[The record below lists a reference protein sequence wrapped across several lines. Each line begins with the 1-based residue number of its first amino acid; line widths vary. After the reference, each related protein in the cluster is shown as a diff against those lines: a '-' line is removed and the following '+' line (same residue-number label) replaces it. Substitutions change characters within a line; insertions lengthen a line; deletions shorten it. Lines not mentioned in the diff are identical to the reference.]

1 MDKNDITL
9 NYAFQEYIPEKDLKN
24 KGIKDIA
31 PVLTYEEPRWTFKN
45 TSEAMNI
52 IKESDASLYE
62 KIQDYVKKQHLPS
75 ENTLQLD
82 FGKSLRYDD
91 EYMGDFSKETLS
103 DKLDNLFIVRYSHDN
118 DEGNLVDGG
127 DEIIINDEK
136 IVSLFNSMIE
146 EHVKENIQ
154 KYDEYKTQREASK
167 KEKLWTWKDYDDLS
181 GHLVAP
187 DGKSY
192 FSYDW
197 TTKEYKIT
205 SDSGWDSF
213 IDADPT
219 RDTSLSAFKDYAQD
233 YIKNNIA
240 KHKDIVFERKY
251 IDTEKW
257 LEEEEKE
264 MIKTESLADKYNRME
279 KLFEGKMSHLGSGDR
294 ETFKELCKWVEEE
307 FPEKDSEGVLF
318 EATSRMIEENLDFAE
333 FDYQNYDDVYGFG
346 DGADWRFDLSDS
358 AAKSLLSGDILTL
371 SDAQSLIWEKAEKEF
386 AGLKNNSQYKEE
398 IEVTDRINSAF
409 RIADS
414 LYSDLKKEFDGNH
427 LLADELPQY
436 TNEEKKTVIN
446 KAVEQLGVEFAEKN
460 IVQDKTRKDEL
471 IIKKE
476 NIENKTLL
484 LSDFEALIKGHDA
497 VNFGKESLSFTRP
510 NAEQLQTRIENGWGL
525 KEILTG
531 YDVFQELDRFNESGQ
546 MLPELEAEKEFV
558 PSEYVLNKLKE
569 KGIEVV
575 TEKEEFDRILES
587 QSILQ
592 KMTTSLS
599 ELNKLSK
606 EEKNLKKDISKE
618 QEVSQELSEKEE
630 TINNH
635 YFDSFVSEM
644 QKYQDIFSK
653 DVFIKICNLDYENLP
668 SKNFE
673 LYLGKDWR
681 DEHLVLSL
689 NCETPGHKHDFHS
702 LAFYDITENKKLIDE
717 HSSHIG
723 YGGFPYKRIANDC
736 LNVTKKIISDNDY
749 IPQIQ
754 NNLKEVLESQQIKE
768 KAILEELIQK
778 NNERKI
784 TVEKKLT
791 HINLEEKR
799 AAEKTLESW
808 LELADDMED
817 SLWNKDQLQV
827 KKLFLENGTEERKPI
842 AIITESGMSIFEGIK
857 DHNLYADKSYIA
869 DHYINRHHNA
879 RTFLNI
885 QNVLNNYDNIYFDK
899 DQNSIGFAKK
909 YGKMVDCVF
918 MRAENG
924 KIVLF
929 GTTFEQPEYKL
940 ENGIKKGRYVI
951 ITPVMLQ
958 KQNMSVEGS
967 TPLSHNSIEDNG
979 KAAVAISDV
988 TDNLNIPHPAEKS
1001 SNRLEDGSMF
1011 ITQMKT
1017 EEIKADISIRSPNDI
1032 VPHLKVFAN
1041 SEVENFGIILLDG
1054 NHKVKEIR
1062 TISVGT
1068 VNRSI
1073 VHPREVF
1080 KEAIR
1085 KNAAAV
1091 LVFHNH
1097 PSGNTEPSNEDVQTT
1112 KSLMEASNIIGIPI
1126 LDHIIISPY
1135 NYFSFVEHDLLVDK
1149 TQNMV
1154 HNGTTYGFAH
1164 NGKIYLNSEVLSAEV
1179 AMHEY
1184 THLWDNLTRKDN
1196 PELWNKGLQ
1205 IFKGTSLWNEV
1216 VNDENYADIKDDE
1229 NLVLSE
1235 CHARITGKVAE
1246 AVLNRIAEQ
1255 DGTAKQAEMIDWDKE
1270 TINFIFENYRDVF
1283 AKNSFETVAEF
1294 TSATMKELFSPM
1306 EQYKMQQERN
1316 NDFAHPNAED
1326 LDYASPKDIKE
1337 YCKLNSKI
1345 ELTDE
1350 QVREIH
1356 NFYDNND
1363 QFALYV
1369 SPAGNLY
1376 VRDEYDGNL
1385 ISADSELLK
1394 AGNHLRTLEGKERL
1408 EYLLKNTSNDE
1419 PEWSKGLLN
1428 QTSNDSDERLR
1439 IVSDVLSD
1447 SFATLDRHDNF
1458 WKVLLEYGADP
1469 TRAIRISA
1477 EDANLGD
1484 NLNWLLD
1491 NVPESQ
1497 LNQIFSDNGYAD
1509 AVFDI
1514 AKKSV
1519 EHDMDSWHGGED
1531 IGFEGFKRIAR
1542 LCEREV
1548 DADRYYGELLE
1559 KAFEYPVEP
1568 KIVQLLDT
1576 PELLAEKMNAQ
1587 RIHQNEPEITK
1598 EQASAI
1604 LDYCNYEN
1612 IKFYIAKDDGIYSL
1626 DVSEDYNGE
1635 GLKESNFGIAANG
1648 IEYARKAQDLNY
1660 SCYSTVTFNMVSELW
1675 QKERQFVNPSVENT
1689 ISTFTDDIDTSIE
1702 NNIKEYLR
1710 REYAETYPNSGKFE
1724 VTVENQ
1730 SYPIDKDELD
1740 YIANSDEWGS
1750 VEDRLNDVIDRRFE
1764 EEIEQKENDI
1774 LSDVQEYIAQETNGN
1789 LILKDSE
1796 LREVLFS
1803 EELVQIYAPKE
1814 DFLANQPE
1822 EVKAALVEAGIARSE
1837 LYNNNVESI
1846 PVSEEARNAMVSA
1859 SYAGQGGI
1867 TQKAFADNG
1876 IEIDLAT
1883 ANALENCFSQIE
1895 AITKYTAD
1903 GHDLFHKGNGIDTI
1917 SEHTIEY
1924 SETNKAWFVHEKNW
1938 LALSAIKGN
1947 EAEPDDYMEKAS
1959 RVGDRNWALS
1969 CEELVKYVYQEIK
1982 EDGEMEKEFPDTFKK
1997 LEKLNERLESLKSIK
2012 EIEILEQSKNPLDV
2026 LNEVVKKE
2034 EKENIPET
2042 FRTELLDNM
2051 KTTKNPFI
2059 STKNIINRWQVENPE
2074 KAKELIKYL
2083 EMQKCTTKEGYN
2095 KFFKEVIG
2103 LTKKERVIVKSQKKE
2118 KENPDISR

>member
-1 MDKNDITL
+1 MNKNDVTV
-9 NYAFQEYIPEKDLKN
+9 NYAFQEYIPEKELN
-24 KGIKDIA
+24 ERGIKGISRI
-31 PVLTYEEPRWTFKN
+31 LTYEEPRWTLKD
-45 TSEAMNI
+45 TASALKI
-52 IKESDASLYE
+52 IKESDSSLYE
-62 KIQDYVKKQHLPS
+62 TIQSYIKEQHLPS
-75 ENTLQLD
+75 ENVLYLD
-82 FGKSLRYDD
+82 FGKSLRYDR

-103 DKLDNLFIVRYSHDN
+103 DKLDNRFIVRYSHDN
-118 DEGNLVDGG
+118 DEGNLIDGG
-127 DEIIINDEK
+127 DEIIINDEN

-154 KYDEYKTQREASK
+154 KYDEYKTQREASQK
-167 KEKLWTWKDYDDLS
+167 NEVWTWKDYDDLS

-197 TTKEYKIT
+197 TTKEYKVT
-205 SDSGWDSF
+205 PDSTWDSF
-213 IDADPT
+213 LDADPT
-219 RDTSLSAFKDYAQD
+219 RDTSLTAFKEYAQKFVKENIVRD
-233 YIKNNIA
+233 RDIKI
-240 KHKDIVFERKY
+240 IFEREY
-251 IDTEKW
+251 IDTEKL
-257 LEEEEKE
+257 LEEEEKRMAKSE
-264 MIKTESLADKYNRME
+264 TLADKYNRME
-279 KLFEGKMSHLGSGDR
+279 KLFEDKLSHLGSGDG

-307 FPEKDSEGVLF
+307 FPEKDSEGVLL

-346 DGADWRFDLSDS
+346 DGAQWRLDFSDS
-358 AAKSLLSGDILTL
+358 AAKELLSSEIVTL

-386 AGLKNNSQYKEE
+386 AELKNNPQYKDE
-398 IEVTDRINSAF
+398 IEITDRINSAF
-409 RIADS
+409 RIADY
-414 LYSDLKKEFDGNH
+414 LCPEFTKEIDKEKN
-427 LLADELPQY
+427 LLPDEWPQY
-436 TNEEKKTVIN
+436 SKEEKKNVIN
-446 KAVEQLGVEFAEKN
+446 NAFEQLGIEFVCNN
-460 IVQDKTRKDEL
+460 ITQDENRKDML
-471 IIKKE
+471 VIKEE
-476 NIENKTLL
+476 NNADKTLL
-484 LSDFEALIKGHDA
+484 LKDLENFIKGHDA
-497 VNFGKESLSFTRP
+497 VNFGKESLSFTCP
-510 NAEQLQTRIENGWGL
+510 NAEQLQTGIKNGWGL

-575 TEKEEFDRILES
+575 TEKEEFDKILES

-618 QEVSQELSEKEE
+618 QEVSQKLSEKEE

-653 DVFIKICNLDYENLP
+653 DAFIKICNLDYENLP

-1062 TISVGT
+1062 AISVGT

-1149 TQNMV
+1149 TQNMI

-1164 NGKIYLNSEVLSAEV
+1164 NGKIYLNPEVLSAEV

-1205 IFKGTSLWNEV
+1205 IFKGTSLWNEI
-1216 VNDENYADIKDDE
+1216 VNDENYQDIKDDE

-1255 DGTAKQAEMIDWDKE
+1255 DGTEKQAEMIDWDKE

-1283 AKNSFETVAEF
+1283 AKNGFETVAEF
-1294 TSATMKELFSPM
+1294 TSATMKELFSPVEQQKRDINKDGLIQTNKGDKIM
-1306 EQYKMQQERN
+1306 ETKILTWDEEKQFKMQQERN
-1316 NDFAHPNAED
+1316 SDFAHPNAED

-1337 YCKLNSKI
+1337 YCKLNSEI

-1356 NFYDNND
+1356 NFYDNNV

-1376 VRDEYDGNL
+1376 ERDEYKEEL

-1408 EYLLKNTSNDE
+1408 DYLLKNTSVDE
-1419 PEWSKGLLN
+1419 PERSTGLLN
-1428 QTSNDSDERLR
+1428 QLSNNSDERFR
-1439 IVSDVLSD
+1439 IVSDVLSE
-1447 SFATLDRHDNF
+1447 SFATLDRHDGF
-1458 WKVLLEYGADP
+1458 WQLLLDYGADP
-1469 TRAIRISA
+1469 TRAIRIAA

-1497 LNQIFSDNGYAD
+1497 LNQIFLDNGYAD

-1519 EHDMDSWHGGED
+1519 EHDMDSWHGGQD

-1576 PELLAEKMNAQ
+1576 PELLAKKMNGQ

-1612 IKFYIAKDDGIYSL
+1612 IKFYVAKDGGIYSL

-1635 GLKESNFGIAANG
+1635 GMAESNFGIVANG
-1648 IEYARKAQDLNY
+1648 IEYARKAQDLEY
-1660 SCYSTVTFNMVSELW
+1660 PCYSTESFSIVKELW
-1675 QKERQFVNPSVENT
+1675 QKERQFANPSVENT
-1689 ISTFTDDIDTSIE
+1689 IRTFTDDID
-1702 NNIKEYLR
+1702 KMR
-1710 REYAETYPNSGKFE
+1710 DFDG
-1724 VTVENQ
+1724 
-1730 SYPIDKDELD
+1730 
-1740 YIANSDEWGS
+1740 
-1750 VEDRLNDVIDRRFE
+1750 
-1764 EEIEQKENDI
+1764 
-1774 LSDVQEYIAQETNGN
+1774 LS
-1789 LILKDSE
+1789 
-1796 LREVLFS
+1796 
-1803 EELVQIYAPKE
+1803 KE
-1814 DFLANQPE
+1814 DFLASYDYISEKEYDATAKELKEHGRTGLQT
-1822 EVKAALVEAGIARSE
+1822 VKALAYKNVMDKNYLAYDNRLEKSGSETDKIQSAIERLTDVSLPAVAGEIGKSEQEVAEIISALLDAKDYVEERFNVVRPTTNEIIEKVRDEVSWADILKTELSWKELGLNPEDYDRSE
-1837 LYNNNVESI
+1837 SGTET
-1846 PVSEEARNAMVSA
+1846 EKDFKEWAM
-1859 SYAGQGGI
+1859 GLELEN
-1867 TQKAFADNG
+1867 TL
-1876 IEIDLAT
+1876 DLHGFDT
-1883 ANALENCFSQIE
+1883 ALEGVSSWNNS
-1895 AITKYTAD
+1895 
-1903 GHDLFHKGNGIDTI
+1903 TI
-1917 SEHTIEY
+1917 SEQKWMIIDKLSEEIVSGKLKIENSQDAFDKLLKENEVY
-1924 SETNKAWFVHEKNW
+1924 KDFVQKGIVKDDAFGLREISEK
-1938 LALSAIKGN
+1938 
-1947 EAEPDDYMEKAS
+1947 EPVDI
-1959 RVGDRNWALS
+1959 
-1969 CEELVKYVYQEIK
+1969 IK
-1982 EDGEMEKEFPDTFKK
+1982 EIATQKELAEVPELFTREFKNRMKTRFPGPEKDPFIVAKAIINDWKTSKPDYIPALNKWLSDSLKKEGFSTKENLEKGFEKFFKK
-1997 LEKLNERLESLKSIK
+1997 LSS
-2012 EIEILEQSKNPLDV
+2012 LEQK
-2026 LNEVVKKE
+2026 
-2034 EKENIPET
+2034 
-2042 FRTELLDNM
+2042 R
-2051 KTTKNPFI
+2051 
-2059 STKNIINRWQVENPE
+2059 
-2074 KAKELIKYL
+2074 
-2083 EMQKCTTKEGYN
+2083 MQHKDSD
-2095 KFFKEVIG
+2095 IG
-2103 LTKKERVIVKSQKKE
+2103 QGR
-2118 KENPDISR
+2118 